1 MRTDCTYATKN
12 LQRRSR
18 ERRAQVHL
26 GDKPSMLGGGQPRL
40 KLGVEGA
47 ALTYF
52 ETQVIG
58 NLHSPLREDTIGM
71 VATMKKASKTAEMHQ
86 CLLLVL
92 TLDNVGQRLE
102 LLEERLIRANAVDGA
117 SGGTSDVDLRNFVC
131 ENHVSER
138 IGGRCRPRHIR
149 QRDGFVPGRHLA
161 DQLVD

>member
-71 VATMKKASKTAEMHQ
+71 VATMKRASKTAEMHQ

-102 LLEERLIRANAVDGA
+102 LLEERLIRAISSAK
-117 SGGTSDVDLRNFVC
+117 TT
-131 ENHVSER
+131 
-138 IGGRCRPRHIR
+138 
-149 QRDGFVPGRHLA
+149 
-161 DQLVD
+161 